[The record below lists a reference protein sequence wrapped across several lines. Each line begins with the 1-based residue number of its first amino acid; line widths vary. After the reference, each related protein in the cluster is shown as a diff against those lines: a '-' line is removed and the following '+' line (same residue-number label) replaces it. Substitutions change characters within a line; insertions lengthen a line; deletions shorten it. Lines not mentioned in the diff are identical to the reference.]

1 MNYTD
6 IKENVKI
13 LVEKYANKYANN
25 DNNINNKYNNNNNDN
40 NINNFIEYIDNINS
54 INNFK
59 INKTLVCQDLY
70 DEIILINNLI
80 NEFKDNNNGNLYDLW
95 NKIYIKYFNPIIII
109 GAGVAGLTIASGL
122 INTSNLINASDLINE
137 SSKINASKF
146 NKKNLLILEARD
158 RLGGRVFTNDKNMD
172 MGAAWIHGSENNP
185 LNKFLDY
192 SNLIPVADSNPWMH
206 SENTKIKYLCDKYNI
221 SEEQRQI
228 LASKWNNIIKNISP
242 DDNKSI
248 TDVMSQLNIDD
259 DLYSFLYL
267 IEVWC
272 GGSVKKITSSF
283 LTSGIFGD
291 YNGPHYLFKNGAKT
305 LIESIINSAK
315 ESYYDRIKYNQVVT
329 DIIYND
335 YYVQVHTKNGNI
347 YYCNKV
353 CITVPP
359 KPLKSIN
366 FSPPLDD
373 NRLDILSKIKMG
385 SYKKIQLEFQEN
397 EIFWQNN
404 VPMILTYNPNTDAKE
419 YYQKNNGIIPY
430 ILWNNYIFSK
440 NKPILEAICP
450 ADIGFKLAGKSDEEI
465 VDIIM
470 THLRI
475 YYPNAPD
482 PKA

>member
-1 MNYTD
+1 MNYND
-6 IKENVKI
+6 IKKNVKI
-13 LVEKYANKYANN
+13 LLEKY
-25 DNNINNKYNNNNNDN
+25 DNNIKLKFNK
-40 NINNFIEYIDNINS
+40 YIDNID
-54 INNFK
+54 FK
-59 INKTLVCQDLY
+59 IKETLICNDLY
-70 DEIILINNLI
+70 NEIILINNIILT
-80 NEFKDNNNGNLYDLW
+80 NQNNGDLYTLW
-95 NKIYIKYFNPIIII
+95 KRIYIKYFNPIIII

-122 INTSNLINASDLINE
+122 INASDSINE
-137 SSKINASKF
+137 SELINASKF
-146 NKKNLLILEARD
+146 NKENLLILEARD

-206 SENTKIKYLCDKYNI
+206 SENTKIKYLCDKHNI
-221 SEEQRQI
+221 NEEQRQV
-228 LASKWNNIIKNISP
+228 LASKWNDIIKNISP
-242 DDNKSI
+242 DDNASI
-248 TDVMSQLNIDD
+248 SEILSQLNIDD

-291 YNGPHYLFKNGAKT
+291 YNGPHYIFKNGAKT

-335 YYVQVHTKNGNI
+335 YYVEIRTQDGNI
-347 YYCNKV
+347 YYCNQV

-373 NRLDILSKIKMG
+373 NRLEILSKIKMG
-385 SYKKIQLEFQEN
+385 SYKKIQLEFSDN

-419 YYQKNNGIIPY
+419 YYQNINQNTNQKTDGFMPY

-470 THLRI
+470 TNLRI

>member
-1 MNYTD
+1 MNYND
-6 IKENVKI
+6 IKKDVKI
-13 LVEKYANKYANN
+13 LVEKYNFNDKLKFNN
-25 DNNINNKYNNNNNDN
+25 
-40 NINNFIEYIDNINS
+40 YIDNVD
-54 INNFK
+54 FK
-59 INKTLVCQDLY
+59 IQDRLICHELY
-70 DEIILINNLI
+70 NEIILLI
-80 NEFKDNNNGNLYDLW
+80 NDFKDSSNNTNDGDLYTLW
-95 NKIYIKYFNPIIII
+95 KRIYIKYFNPIIII
-109 GAGVAGLTIASGL
+109 GAGVSGLTIASEL
-122 INTSNLINASDLINE
+122 
-137 SSKINASKF
+137 INASKF
-146 NKKNLLILEARD
+146 NKEKLLILEARD
-158 RLGGRVFTNDKNMD
+158 RLGGRVFTNDKNID

-206 SENTKIKYLCDKYNI
+206 SENTKIKYLCDKHNI
-221 SEEQRQI
+221 NEEQRQV
-228 LASKWNNIIKNISP
+228 LASKWNEIIKNISP
-242 DDNKSI
+242 DGTASI
-248 TDVMSQLNIDD
+248 TDIISQLNIDD

-291 YNGPHYLFKNGAKT
+291 YNGPHYIFKNGAKT
-305 LIESIINSAK
+305 LIDSIINSAK

-335 YYVQVHTKNGNI
+335 YYTEVHTQDGNI
-347 YYCNKV
+347 YYCNQV

-359 KPLKSIN
+359 KPLKSIK

-373 NRLDILSKIKMG
+373 NRLEILSKIKMG

-419 YYQKNNGIIPY
+419 YYQNTNQKTDGFIPY

-450 ADIGFKLAGKSDEEI
+450 ADIGFKLAGKTDEEI

-470 THLRI
+470 SNLRI

>member
-13 LVEKYANKYANN
+13 LVEKYANKYDNN
-25 DNNINNKYNNNNNDN
+25 DNNDN

-59 INKTLVCQDLY
+59 INKTLICQDLY

-95 NKIYIKYFNPIIII
+95 NKIYIKYFNPVIII

-122 INTSNLINASDLINE
+122 INTSNLINVSDLINE

-146 NKKNLLILEARD
+146 NKENLLILEARD

>member
-13 LVEKYANKYANN
+13 LVEKYANKY
-25 DNNINNKYNNNNNDN
+25 DNNDN

-146 NKKNLLILEARD
+146 NKENLLILEARD

-315 ESYYDRIKYNQVVT
+315 ESYYDKIKYNQVVT

>member
-1 MNYTD
+1 MNYND
-6 IKENVKI
+6 IKKDVKI
-13 LVEKYANKYANN
+13 LVEKYNFN
-25 DNNINNKYNNNNNDN
+25 NNIKLRF
-40 NINNFIEYIDNINS
+40 NNFIQYIDNVD
-54 INNFK
+54 FK
-59 INKTLVCQDLY
+59 TKETLICYELY
-70 DEIILINNLI
+70 NEIILLI
-80 NEFKDNNNGNLYDLW
+80 NDFKESNNQNDGDLYTLW
-95 NKIYIKYFNPIIII
+95 KRIYIKYFNPIIII

-122 INTSNLINASDLINE
+122 INASDSLNE
-137 SSKINASKF
+137 SELINASKF
-146 NKKNLLILEARD
+146 NKENLLILEARD

-192 SNLIPVADSNPWMH
+192 NNLIAVADSNPWMH
-206 SENTKIKYLCDKYNI
+206 SENTKIKYLCDKHNI
-221 SEEQRQI
+221 TEEQRQV
-228 LASKWNNIIKNISP
+228 LASKWNDIIKNISP
-242 DDNKSI
+242 DATASI
-248 TDVMSQLNIDD
+248 TDIMSQLNIDD

-291 YNGPHYLFKNGAKT
+291 YNGPHYIFKNGAKT

-335 YYVQVHTKNGNI
+335 YYVEVRTQDGNI

-373 NRLDILSKIKMG
+373 NRLEILSKIKMG
-385 SYKKIQLEFQEN
+385 SYKKIQLEFSDN

-419 YYQKNNGIIPY
+419 YYQNINQKTDGFIPY

-470 THLRI
+470 SNLRI
-475 YYPNAPD
+475 YYPDAPE

>member
-1 MNYTD
+1 
-6 IKENVKI
+6 
-13 LVEKYANKYANN
+13 
-25 DNNINNKYNNNNNDN
+25 
-40 NINNFIEYIDNINS
+40 
-54 INNFK
+54 
-59 INKTLVCQDLY
+59 
-70 DEIILINNLI
+70 
-80 NEFKDNNNGNLYDLW
+80 
-95 NKIYIKYFNPIIII
+95 
-109 GAGVAGLTIASGL
+109 
-122 INTSNLINASDLINE
+122 
-137 SSKINASKF
+137 
-146 NKKNLLILEARD
+146 
-158 RLGGRVFTNDKNMD
+158 
-172 MGAAWIHGSENNP
+172 
-185 LNKFLDY
+185 
-192 SNLIPVADSNPWMH
+192 MH
-206 SENTKIKYLCDKYNI
+206 SENTKIKYLCDKHNI
-221 SEEQRQI
+221 TEDQRQV
-228 LASKWNNIIKNISP
+228 LASKWNEIIKNISP
-242 DDNKSI
+242 DGTASI
-248 TDVMSQLNIDD
+248 TDIISQLNIDD

-291 YNGPHYLFKNGAKT
+291 YNGPHYIFKNGAKT
-305 LIESIINSAK
+305 LIDSIINSAK

-335 YYVQVHTKNGNI
+335 YYTEVHTQDGNI
-347 YYCNKV
+347 YYCNQV

-359 KPLKSIN
+359 KPLKSIK

-373 NRLDILSKIKMG
+373 NRLEILSKIKMG

-419 YYQKNNGIIPY
+419 YYQNTNQKTDGFIPY

-465 VDIIM
+465 VDMIM
-470 THLRI
+470 TNLRI
-475 YYPNAPD
+475 YYPDAPD

>member
-25 DNNINNKYNNNNNDN
+25 DNNINNKYNNNNDN

-59 INKTLVCQDLY
+59 INKTLICQDLY

-95 NKIYIKYFNPIIII
+95 NKIYIKYFNPVIII

-122 INTSNLINASDLINE
+122 INTSNLINVSDLINE

-146 NKKNLLILEARD
+146 NKENLLILEARD

>member
-315 ESYYDRIKYNQVVT
+315 ESYYDKIKYNQVVT

>member
-1 MNYTD
+1 MNYD
-6 IKENVKI
+6 NIKKNVKI
-13 LVEKYANKYANN
+13 LLEKY
-25 DNNINNKYNNNNNDN
+25 DNNIKLKFNK
-40 NINNFIEYIDNINS
+40 YIDNID
-54 INNFK
+54 FK
-59 INKTLVCQDLY
+59 IKETLICHDLY
-70 DEIILINNLI
+70 NEIILINNIILT
-80 NEFKDNNNGNLYDLW
+80 NQNGGDLYTLW
-95 NKIYIKYFNPIIII
+95 KRIYIKYFNPIIII

-122 INTSNLINASDLINE
+122 INTSDSINE
-137 SSKINASKF
+137 SGLINASKF
-146 NKKNLLILEARD
+146 NKEKLLILEARD

-192 SNLIPVADSNPWMH
+192 SNLIAVADSNPWMH
-206 SENTKIKYLCDKYNI
+206 SENTKIKYLCDKHNI
-221 SEEQRQI
+221 NEEQRQV
-228 LASKWNNIIKNISP
+228 LASKWNDIIKNISP
-242 DDNKSI
+242 DDNASI
-248 TDVMSQLNIDD
+248 SEILSQLNIDD

-291 YNGPHYLFKNGAKT
+291 YNGPHYIFKNGAKT

-335 YYVQVHTKNGNI
+335 YYVEVRTQDGNI

-373 NRLDILSKIKMG
+373 NRLEILSKIKMG
-385 SYKKIQLEFQEN
+385 SYKKIQLEFSDN

-419 YYQKNNGIIPY
+419 YYQTINQNTNQKTNGFIPY

-470 THLRI
+470 TNLRI

>member
-1 MNYTD
+1 MNYND
-6 IKENVKI
+6 IKKNVKI
-13 LVEKYANKYANN
+13 LLEKY
-25 DNNINNKYNNNNNDN
+25 DNNIKLKFNK
-40 NINNFIEYIDNINS
+40 YIDNID
-54 INNFK
+54 FK
-59 INKTLVCQDLY
+59 IKETLICHDLY
-70 DEIILINNLI
+70 NEIILINNIILT
-80 NEFKDNNNGNLYDLW
+80 NQNGGDLYSLW
-95 NKIYIKYFNPIIII
+95 KRIYIKYFNPIIII

-122 INTSNLINASDLINE
+122 INASDSINE
-137 SSKINASKF
+137 SELINASKF
-146 NKKNLLILEARD
+146 NKENLLILEARD

-206 SENTKIKYLCDKYNI
+206 SENTKIKYLCDKHNI
-221 SEEQRQI
+221 SEEQRQV
-228 LASKWNNIIKNISP
+228 LASKWNDIIKNISP
-242 DDNKSI
+242 DDNASI
-248 TDVMSQLNIDD
+248 SEILSQLNIDD

-291 YNGPHYLFKNGAKT
+291 YNGPHYIFKNGAKT
-305 LIESIINSAK
+305 LIESIINSAQ

-335 YYVQVHTKNGNI
+335 YYVEVRTQDGNI
-347 YYCNKV
+347 YYCNRV

-385 SYKKIQLEFQEN
+385 SYKKIQLEFQDN

-404 VPMILTYNPNTDAKE
+404 VPMILTYNPNTDPKE
-419 YYQKNNGIIPY
+419 YYQNTNQNTNDFIPY

-470 THLRI
+470 TNLRI
-475 YYPNAPD
+475 YYPDAPD